1 MTFVV
6 GEARR
11 IDGWALN
18 ESSGGLR
25 AIVDEGLNLG
35 DEASVEIA
43 ERKARPGRVVWIQE
57 EKDGAIVG
65 FEFTD
70 AQGSVPPPFERAP

>member
-6 GEARR
+6 GDKR

-18 ESSGGLR
+18 ESTGGLR
-25 AIVDEGLNLG
+25 AIVDEGLELG
-35 DEASVEIA
+35 MEADVEVA
-43 ERKARPGRVVWIQE
+43 DRPARPGRIVWIQE

-65 FEFTD
+65 VEFTD
-70 AQGSVPPPFERAP
+70 TQGSVPPPSERAPA